1 VIGAVFGAGLIGLA
15 AAFAVCALREEERRR
30 LFVSLEATNGRERS
44 RRALPTNAFVAVGAL
59 LAWVLGRRLGGFAF
73 ATAATGAV
81 VALPAIVRRRRARR
95 LDREISERL
104 VEGVSV
110 IAAGMRSGR
119 SLLQAIELAADEL
132 DPPLGPSFRRVVNR
146 TGLGDALD
154 DAIHVWA
161 TDLDSADARL
171 VAGVL
176 LLHRRTGGALAA
188 TLDELAGT
196 LRARRSAAR
205 EVHSLTAQA
214 RLSAAILGLLPV
226 GFFLFLSVVARD
238 DLRAAFETRVGVAA
252 IGLGFALQAVAYV
265 WIRRLLRVEA

>member
-1 VIGAVFGAGLIGLA
+1 VIGAVFGAGLIALA
-15 AAFAVCALREEERRR
+15 AAFAVSALQGEERRR
-30 LFVSLEATNGRERS
+30 LFLSLGAGGRERS
-44 RRALPTNAFVAVGAL
+44 RRAPPTKAFVALGAL
-59 LAWVLGRRLGGFAF
+59 VAWLLGRRVGGFAF
-73 ATAATGAV
+73 ATAATGVV
-81 VALPAIVRRRRARR
+81 VALPAIVRRRCGRR
-95 LDREISERL
+95 LDREIDERL

-132 DPPLGPSFRRVVNR
+132 DPPLGSSFRRAVNR
-146 TGLGDALD
+146 TGLGDGLD
-154 DAIHVWA
+154 DAIHAWA
-161 TDLDSADARL
+161 RELGSADVRL

-188 TLDELAGT
+188 TLDDLAGT

-205 EVHSLTAQA
+205 EVRSLTAQA

-238 DLRAAFETRVGVAA
+238 DLRAAFETHVGVAA
-252 IGLGFALQAVAYV
+252 IGLGFVLQAAAYV

>member
-1 VIGAVFGAGLIGLA
+1 MIGAVFGAGLIAVA
-15 AAFAVCALREEERRR
+15 AALAMSAFREEERRR
-30 LFVSLEATNGRERS
+30 LLVLLEADGRERS
-44 RRALPTNAFVAVGAL
+44 RRALPTKAFVAVGAL
-59 LAWVLGRRLGGFAF
+59 VAWVLGRRLGGLAL
-73 ATAATGAV
+73 ATAAAGAV
-81 VALPAIVRRRRARR
+81 VALPAIVRHRRARR

-146 TGLGDALD
+146 TGLGDAMD
-154 DAIHVWA
+154 DAIHAWA
-161 TDLDSADARL
+161 TELDSADARL

-238 DLRAAFETRVGVAA
+238 DLRAAFETHVGLAA
-252 IGLGFALQAVAYV
+252 VGLGFALQGAAYV